1 MRVEKKRVNEQKQGK
16 KDSAAEK
23 EITEPIKVEP
33 KERYIKRID
42 AENIMIREIP
52 YKIIE
57 NYRDGF
63 DVEELE
69 RRYSDFLEKYD
80 YIVVDISDEK
90 ARLKGFYREDYFK
103 APADLRISSL
113 QDYLIEYCNFGCAY
127 YVLERTDGEKAV
139 YISPNRKR
147 PNRGQANRRKQT
159 SKKPNPQAREY
170 RNKKGRGQS
179 KSNQSKAAFEKKA
192 KQETKAAV
200 ESKVK
205 RNPKPS
211 FEKKA
216 ATDTR
221 PVPKKEETKHV
232 KTVKDNKGEP
242 RFHIRKKK
250 PEHPNK

>member
-1 MRVEKKRVNEQKQGK
+1 MRVEKKRVNEQKQEK
-16 KDSAAEK
+16 KDPVAEK

-127 YVLERTDGEKAV
+127 YVLERMDGKKAV
-139 YISPNRKR
+139 YTSPNKRR
-147 PNRGQANRRKQT
+147 PNRGQTNRRKQT
-159 SKKPNPQAREY
+159 SKKPSPQAREY
-170 RNKKGRGQS
+170 RHKKGHGS
-179 KSNQSKAAFEKKA
+179 SKADQPKSAYERKA
-192 KQETKAAV
+192 KKETKAVV

-205 RNPKPS
+205 RNPKPP

-216 ATDTR
+216 AKDTR

-250 PEHPNK
+250 PEQPNR

>member
-1 MRVEKKRVNEQKQGK
+1 MRVDKKRVHEK
-16 KDSAAEK
+16 KHDKNDPVAEK
-23 EITEPIKVEP
+23 ETIEPVTVEP

-127 YVLERTDGEKAV
+127 YVLERSDGKKAV
-139 YISPNRKR
+139 YTSPNRRR

-159 SKKPNPQAREY
+159 SRKPNPQARDN
-170 RNKKGRGQS
+170 RNKKGRGHSKSTQS
-179 KSNQSKAAFEKKA
+179 KPAVDKKGKHETKLAVESKAKKDTRPAF
-192 KQETKAAV
+192 ETKAA
-200 ESKVK
+200 K
-205 RNPKPS
+205 
-211 FEKKA
+211 
-216 ATDTR
+216 DTR
-221 PVPKKEETKHV
+221 TVPKKEETKHV